1 LRSPE
6 APILTTER
14 LTLSEITAE
23 DAPFILELLMSRGFR
38 ENIGDRGV
46 RDLESAGGY
55 IERTQAGYAANGFGL
70 WRCDVTATGE
80 AAGLCGLVKR
90 DGLEHP
96 DVGYAFLERFWG
108 SGLASEAAAASL
120 AYGRETLAIPTI
132 VAITTAANLGSIAVL
147 KKIGLRDAG
156 LIRLPG
162 YDHDSAYFTTD
173 PA

>member
-1 LRSPE
+1 L
-6 APILTTER
+6 ILETER
-14 LTLSEITAE
+14 LALHELTED

-46 RDLESAGGY
+46 SDLQGARGY
-55 IERTQAGYAANGFGL
+55 IERTRAGYGANGFGL
-70 WRCDVTATGE
+70 WRCEVKATGE

-108 SGLASEAAAASL
+108 RGYASESAAAAL
-120 AYGRETLAIPTI
+120 AYGREVAGLKTI
-132 VAITTAANLGSIAVL
+132 VAITTPANLGSIAVL
-147 KKIGLRDAG
+147 KKIGMQDAG

-162 YDHDSAYFTTD
+162 YDRDSSYFTT
-173 PA
+173 

>member
-1 LRSPE
+1 L
-6 APILTTER
+6 ILETDR
-14 LTLSEITAE
+14 LALHELTAE

-46 RDLESAGGY
+46 SDLEGARGY
-55 IERTQAGYAANGFGL
+55 IERAQAGYAANGFGL
-70 WRCDVTATGE
+70 WRCDVTASGE

-108 SGLASEAAAASL
+108 RGYASESAAAAL
-120 AYGRETLAIPTI
+120 AYGRDVVGLKTI
-132 VAITTAANLGSIAVL
+132 VAITTPANRGSIAVL
-147 KKIGLRDAG
+147 KKIGMNDAG

-162 YDHDSAYFTTD
+162 YDRDSSYFTT
-173 PA
+173 

>member
-1 LRSPE
+1 MSVLIE
-6 APILTTER
+6 TER
-14 LTLSEITAE
+14 MRLSELVAE

-55 IERTQAGYAANGFGL
+55 IERVQAGYAANSFGL
-70 WRCDVTATGE
+70 WRCDLKATGE
-80 AAGLCGLVKR
+80 AAGICGLVKR
-90 DGLEHP
+90 DNLEHP

-108 SGLASEAAAASL
+108 GGLATEAAAASL
-120 AYGRETLAIPTI
+120 AYGRQTLGLPVIL
-132 VAITTAANLGSIAVL
+132 AITTPSNAGSIAVL

-156 LIRLPG
+156 VQRLAG
-162 YDHDSAYFTTD
+162 NDYDSAVFTTE